1 MFCLV
6 THDRG
11 MLKKIETPLEWF
23 RLQSPLSEY
32 MSILSRSSVSL
43 QISTHTPEWIGALWD
58 FNILPR
64 IVFVKMNPW
73 FKDNLVFYITIIT
86 HLTTQWP
93 AHVSPQSLLFLCIPW
108 QCHSD
113 HIQGTSWKNTRNQS
127 EHQNNYSILWR
138 GLHKSV
144 SVFLCRVK
152 FKPRVTECCIN

>member
-1 MFCLV
+1 
-6 THDRG
+6 
-11 MLKKIETPLEWF
+11 MLKMIETPIEWF
-23 RLQSPLSEY
+23 SLQSSLSEY
-32 MSILSRSSVSL
+32 MSILSHSPVSL
-43 QISTHTPEWIGALWD
+43 QISTHTPDWIVALWD
-58 FNILPR
+58 LSILPR
-64 IVFVKMNPW
+64 IFSVKNESPM
-73 FKDNLVFYITIIT
+73 KDNLVFYITIIT

-152 FKPRVTECCIN
+152 FKPKSNWMLY